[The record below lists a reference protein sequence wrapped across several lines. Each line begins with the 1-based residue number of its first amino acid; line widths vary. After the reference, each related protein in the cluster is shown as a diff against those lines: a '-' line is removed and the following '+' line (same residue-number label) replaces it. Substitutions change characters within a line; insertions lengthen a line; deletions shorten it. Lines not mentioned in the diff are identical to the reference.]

1 MNLEKFIKNKK
12 ALVTLIAACTIV
24 IISLGIRQTF
34 GMFYFDF
41 SVDLDITLSQ
51 FGFALGLQLFLWG
64 AFAPWFGVITDKYGG
79 HIAVFIGFIF
89 YLLGILMLVSEY
101 NTGLY
106 FVTGIGVLIGIA
118 LGGTAISIPV
128 SVVAKHFPESNRTL
142 AIGIVTAAGSFGYFV
157 SPVFTRYSLVEYGW
171 ESTLLIFAAFIIAGL
186 FLAFYLTTPKDVVGG
201 KINDDQTATEALKEA
216 FKSKSFIYLTL
227 GFFVCGWHIALVA
240 THIPMYINDRGL
252 PEWCTVTILSMIGL
266 FNIAGTLTSGYLAQ
280 KFSKKLILST
290 IYLARGLVIAI
301 FIFLPPSPI
310 IAVFFGIAF
319 GFLWLST
326 VPPTMG
332 LVGFIFGTKYIGLLY
347 GIVFLSH
354 QVGSFLGAYLGGVFH
369 DLYGSYDYAWYISIG
384 LSIFAGLIHLPIIE
398 KQSKRLQTCLLY
410 TSDAADE

>member
-1 MNLEKFIKNKK
+1 MSPDKFIKNKTV
-12 ALVTLIAACTIV
+12 LITLISACLIV

-41 SVDLDITLSQ
+41 STDLGITLSQ
-51 FGFALGLQLFLWG
+51 FGFALGLQMFLWG

-79 HIAVFIGFIF
+79 HIAVFIGFVF

-106 FVTGIGVLIGIA
+106 FVTGIGVLIGVA

-128 SVVAKHFPESNRTL
+128 SVVAKHFPQSNRTA

-157 SPVFTRYSLVEYGW
+157 SPVFTRYSLVEFGW
-171 ESTLLIFAAFIIAGL
+171 ESTLLIFAVFIFAGL
-186 FLAFYLTTPKDVVGG
+186 LLAFYLTTPKDVVGG
-201 KINDDQTATEALKEA
+201 IVDDKQTASEALQEA

-240 THIPMYINDRGL
+240 THIPIYINDRGL

-280 KFSKKLILST
+280 KLSKKLILST
-290 IYLARGLVIAI
+290 IYLARGLVIAL

-310 IAVFFGIAF
+310 IAVLFGVMF

-369 DLYGSYDYAWYISIG
+369 DLYGSYDYAWYISIA

-398 KQSKRLQTCLLY
+398 KQVVRLQT
-410 TSDAADE
+410 T

>member
-1 MNLEKFIKNKK
+1 MSSEKFIKNRTV
-12 ALVTLIAACTIV
+12 LVTLIAACTIV

-171 ESTLLIFAAFIIAGL
+171 ESTLLIFAAFIIVGL

-398 KQSKRLQTCLLY
+398 KQSKRLQT
-410 TSDAADE
+410 A

>member
-1 MNLEKFIKNKK
+1 MSSEKFIKNKTV
-12 ALVTLIAACTIV
+12 LVTLISACLIV

-41 SVDLDITLSQ
+41 SIDLGVTLSQ
-51 FGFALGLQLFLWG
+51 FGFALGLQMFLWG
-64 AFAPWFGVITDKYGG
+64 AFAPWFGAITDKYGG

-89 YLLGILMLVSEY
+89 YLAGILMLVSDY

-106 FVTGIGVLIGIA
+106 FVTGIGVLIGVA

-128 SVVAKHFPESNRTL
+128 SVVAKHFPQSNRTA
-142 AIGIVTAAGSFGYFV
+142 AIGIVTASGSFGYFV
-157 SPVFTRYSLVEYGW
+157 SPVFTRYSLVEFGW
-171 ESTLLIFAAFIIAGL
+171 ESTLLIFASLIAIGL
-186 FLAFYLTTPKDVVGG
+186 ILAFYLTTPKDVVGG
-201 KINDDQTATEALKEA
+201 KVDDKQTALEALNEA
-216 FKSKSFIYLTL
+216 FKSKSYIYLTL

-240 THIPMYINDRGL
+240 THIPVYINDRGL

-280 KFSKKLILST
+280 KYSKKFMLSA
-290 IYLARGLVIAI
+290 IYLARGVVIAI

-310 IAVFFGIAF
+310 IAVLFGIFF

-332 LVGFIFGTKYIGLLY
+332 LVGFIFGTKHIGLLY

-354 QVGSFLGAYLGGVFH
+354 QVGSFLGAYLGGIFH
-369 DLYGSYDYAWYISIG
+369 DLYGSYDYAWYISIA
-384 LSIFAGLIHLPIIE
+384 LSVFAGLIHLPIIE
-398 KQSKRLQTCLLY
+398 KQVARLQT
-410 TSDAADE
+410 A